1 MRWQRRAA
9 RGVPS
14 CRCCVI
20 SVLNCCETGRRR
32 RIRRSLPLRH
42 APAKS
47 LKFARSTR
55 QTQPSLTL
63 SSGQPFCSRWRRLTD
78 GEGERSV
85 GAAVLASPTDRP
97 ASARHTHLHSS
108 RSSRISHES
117 AAVLGVFFLSVRI
130 RCRLSPG
137 RVAGSVRF
145 ARPAGSTRPDN
156 PRRPP
161 ADDAADVKHIRATRV
176 ARDALR
182 SWPARRRNRKPL
194 DGGSFGFPARRPLS
208 HAPTDRRARVQRNNA
223 ACVCAG
229 VRASAFVKPVKF
241 TSKRLLRRGRVT
253 AGDARAPIHER
264 TTSENAQTTESL
276 ALHMSKFADV

>member
-117 AAVLGVFFLSVRI
+117 ATVLGVFFLSVRI

-137 RVAGSVRF
+137 QVAGSVRF
-145 ARPAGSTRPDN
+145 ARPAGSTSATSPPTTPQFFNLNPTAPIAAIAIPTIYIVRAAT
-156 PRRPP
+156 PRRRPTKSHTTP
-161 ADDAADVKHIRATRV
+161 EQPC
-176 ARDALR
+176 LC
-182 SWPARRRNRKPL
+182 L
-194 DGGSFGFPARRPLS
+194 D
-208 HAPTDRRARVQRNNA
+208 N
-223 ACVCAG
+223 C
-229 VRASAFVKPVKF
+229 
-241 TSKRLLRRGRVT
+241 
-253 AGDARAPIHER
+253 APITRIH
-264 TTSENAQTTESL
+264 
-276 ALHMSKFADV
+276 